1 MMLRLVRLLNLVVI
15 AALVFA
21 AAWVYEIKYAA
32 TRQTERVAKLRTEI
46 RRERDA
52 TAALRAE
59 WSQLDNPDRIQAL
72 TRRHLTLQPVD
83 ATQFDKL
90 DGLPEKVVPIVPPGT
105 PDPIGVLIE
114 NTNADA
120 DADAVTGSVPA
131 TSSAPPADTEPT
143 PADSAPNQEGQ
154 P

>member
-1 MMLRLVRLLNLVVI
+1 MLRLVRLLNLVVI
-15 AALVFA
+15 AALVLA

-32 TRQTERVAKLRTEI
+32 TRQTERVAKMRAEI

-72 TRRHLTLQPVD
+72 ARRHLTLRSID
-83 ATQFDKL
+83 ATQFDNL
-90 DGLPEKVVPIVPPGT
+90 DGLPDKVVPIVPPGT

-120 DADAVTGSVPA
+120 EADVVTGS
-131 TSSAPPADTEPT
+131 TSAADGAPPAGGDPT
-143 PADSAPNQEGQ
+143 VTTSAPSQEGQ
-154 P
+154 Q

>member
-1 MMLRLVRLLNLVVI
+1 MLRLVRLLNLVVI
-15 AALVFA
+15 AALVLA

-32 TRQTERVAKLRTEI
+32 TRQTERVAKLRVEI
-46 RRERDA
+46 RHERDA
-52 TAALRAE
+52 AAALRAE

-72 TRRHLTLQPVD
+72 ARRHLTLQPID
-83 ATQFDKL
+83 ATQFDNL
-90 DGLPEKVVPIVPPGT
+90 DGLPDKVVPIVPPGT

-120 DADAVTGSVPA
+120 DVVTGSVPA
-131 TSSAPPADTEPT
+131 TASVPPADGDPT
-143 PADSAPNQEGQ
+143 VTDSAPSQEGQ